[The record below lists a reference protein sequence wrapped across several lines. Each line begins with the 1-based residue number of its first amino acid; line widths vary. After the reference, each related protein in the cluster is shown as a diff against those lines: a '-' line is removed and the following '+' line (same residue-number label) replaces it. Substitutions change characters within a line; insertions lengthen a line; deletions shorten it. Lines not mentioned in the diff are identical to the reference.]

1 MEYRFRAHYKM
12 RNGLQTTIEIEVIN
26 NSNDTLYF
34 DLGTAK
40 ISSRNIS
47 YQYND
52 KFIPLPHMII
62 PPFHSDIVRMT
73 GSDVS
78 SEDNWN
84 KIAGEQVSL
93 TLQGIRLEERSIS
106 PQTVTFIPENPKIK
120 Q

>member
-1 MEYRFRAHYKM
+1 M

-26 NSNDTLYF
+26 TSNDTLFF

-47 YQYND
+47 YQYNN
-52 KFIPLPHMII
+52 KFIPLPHITI

-78 SEDNWN
+78 GVDDWN
-84 KIAGEQVSL
+84 KIAGEQLAL
-93 TLQGIRLEERSIS
+93 TLQGLRLGEKSLKS
-106 PQTVTFIPENPKIK
+106 QQVTFAPMNPKI
-120 Q
+120 